1 MYTSSSHYLSPCIYY
16 ICSLR
21 ICVAPDYLWKPLFEE
36 RWGTLKPS
44 SPYTSSSH
52 VYESIPWYK
61 KYSTKQI
68 TEANWTSAS
77 YDKITM
83 DGHEKFIVSVA
94 FMDEMV
100 VSSSGMNDTSLLLL
114 LPSSFLSA
122 LILIYCLDIV

>member
-1 MYTSSSHYLSPCIYY
+1 MYTSSSHHLSPCIYY
-16 ICSLR
+16 ITSLR
-21 ICVAPDYLWKPLFEE
+21 LCVAPDYLWKPLFEE

-44 SPYTSSSH
+44 SSYTSSSH

-77 YDKITM
+77 YNKIAM

-100 VSSSGMNDTSLLLL
+100 VSSSGMNDTPLLL
-114 LPSSFLSA
+114 LPSSFLST